1 MNLSTIPAAPHA
13 QGFIKVA
20 MEGDPAFGDRR
31 TVNDFLITARHH
43 VVPESGEPRLA
54 EHPRTRDPQLAPAV
68 ARAHRHDRVGIR

>member
-54 EHPRTRDPQLAPAV
+54 DYLEAGMEALGLSPEDEEDEIHNPV
-68 ARAHRHDRVGIR
+68 